1 MQFARWF
8 NLSLNLFK
16 MAFDGTTAFLN
27 AVDPLNKRGKA
38 RNKAEAERVRLRDET
53 RDWDA
58 GKYQRLVD
66 QSQAAG
72 FNPLTALRAG
82 GISPYDTTPPQ
93 ASGLLSS
100 DAWLKS
106 ALSISDSIGSFGR
119 SQMSDTEIERDQLE
133 LELLRNEVE
142 NSSTRQT
149 GQSFPAIGT
158 PRGAGPSVSA
168 GDGYSRNDGLTPRDE
183 RIEPTLNF
191 GGFFKVNAPFTSGD
205 VFMPGNDGEPLG
217 LGELAVALAFG
228 APQVGANY
236 IDKGLEAVN
245 TWVLGQ
251 QAAPKSGTYNRLAD
265 HFYDPA
271 FN

>member
-1 MQFARWF
+1 MS
-8 NLSLNLFK
+8 LSLFK
-16 MAFDGTTAFLN
+16 AAFDGTTAVLN

-38 RNKAEAERVRLRDET
+38 RKKAEAERIRLRDEA
-53 RDWDA
+53 RDWDS

-82 GISPYDTTPPQ
+82 GVSPYDTTPAQ

-100 DAWLKS
+100 DAWLQS
-106 ALSISDSIGSFGR
+106 ALSVSDTIGAYGR
-119 SQMSDTEIERDQLE
+119 SQMSDDEKERDQLE
-133 LELLRNEVE
+133 LELLRNEVS
-142 NSSTRQT
+142 NSATRQT
-149 GQSFPAIGT
+149 GQSFPAMGS
-158 PRGAGPSVSA
+158 PRGSGPAVSA
-168 GDGYSRNDGLTPRDE
+168 GGGYDRNDDLTPRDE
-183 RIEPTLNF
+183 RVEPTLNF

-217 LGELAVALAFG
+217 VGELAVALTFG

-236 IDKGLEAVN
+236 IDKGLAAVN